1 MVNKMTK
8 KFNFLEFFSKQDKLS
23 IINEDTYELNIQ
35 PAASILNVFS
45 RLSYKAW
52 YAIAEF
58 VDNSTQSY
66 LSHEGEMK
74 AIPDFEKLVVK
85 VRYDATTNSLTIT
98 DNAYGMEI
106 DRFRDAIILD
116 AKNDEQIGRNE
127 FGMGLK
133 TAASW
138 FGNIWTVISTQY
150 GSVNKFSA
158 TVDIPALKADGLNS
172 IKIARETVDPDTHGT
187 TIIIEEITK
196 KITAPRTKRKIV
208 DLLSSMYR
216 RDINEKNIEIW
227 FGDEMIAFDE
237 YPVLRNFRGKQWK
250 KPLDFDVNFEG
261 TVYKVTGFVAIMN
274 PGSFPNA
281 GFALFRQNRVI
292 IGGSD
297 ANYKPSR
304 IFGQAQSQISLK
316 LFGELNMDD
325 FPVNQAKDGFVWDD
339 GLEDAFIEAL
349 KSNIQE
355 YIRIAEISKKQREE
369 EEQYSPEK
377 SSQLQ
382 SQVAPAVSNMA
393 LEAAQ
398 RSDNTETVFTESS
411 EDEPTAEIQEY
422 IETVLSLPTE
432 KMLIST
438 SRSYE
443 ISLNSITEIAVS
455 VQWATGNNDY
465 WIDYHDEE
473 NGGISVLINIDHPFF
488 MPYSKDEEFKK
499 VLEKFVLAFV
509 VAERQA
515 KLTADKDGYILAST
529 IKNNMNRYLSRMSEE

>member
-1 MVNKMTK
+1 
-8 KFNFLEFFSKQDKLS
+8 
-23 IINEDTYELNIQ
+23 
-35 PAASILNVFS
+35 
-45 RLSYKAW
+45 
-52 YAIAEF
+52 
-58 VDNSTQSY
+58 
-66 LSHEGEMK
+66 
-74 AIPDFEKLVVK
+74 
-85 VRYDATTNSLTIT
+85 
-98 DNAYGMEI
+98 
-106 DRFRDAIILD
+106 
-116 AKNDEQIGRNE
+116 
-127 FGMGLK
+127 
-133 TAASW
+133 
-138 FGNIWTVISTQY
+138 
-150 GSVNKFSA
+150 
-158 TVDIPALKADGLNS
+158 
-172 IKIARETVDPDTHGT
+172 
-187 TIIIEEITK
+187 
-196 KITAPRTKRKIV
+196 
-208 DLLSSMYR
+208 MYR

-237 YPVLRNFRGKQWK
+237 YPVLRYFRGKQWK

-297 ANYKPSR
+297 ANYKRSR

-393 LEAAQ
+393 LEAVQ

-411 EDEPTAEIQEY
+411 EDEPTAEVQEY
-422 IETVLSLPTE
+422 I
-432 KMLIST
+432 
-438 SRSYE
+438 
-443 ISLNSITEIAVS
+443 
-455 VQWATGNNDY
+455 
-465 WIDYHDEE
+465 
-473 NGGISVLINIDHPFF
+473 
-488 MPYSKDEEFKK
+488 
-499 VLEKFVLAFV
+499 
-509 VAERQA
+509 
-515 KLTADKDGYILAST
+515 
-529 IKNNMNRYLSRMSEE
+529 